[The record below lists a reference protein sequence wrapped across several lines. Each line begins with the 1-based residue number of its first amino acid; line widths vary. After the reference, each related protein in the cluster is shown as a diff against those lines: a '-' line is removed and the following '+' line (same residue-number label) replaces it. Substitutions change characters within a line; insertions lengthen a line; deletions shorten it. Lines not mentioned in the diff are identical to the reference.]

1 MPEITRRELIKKSG
15 KGILA
20 CLAMSTGLAFPRV
33 SKGAVLRPVKGKLGV
48 KLSPYY
54 VPLDSKTI
62 KCVLCPRECEVD
74 PGERGYCEVRENR
87 DGKYYSLVYGN
98 PCAVQVDP
106 IEKKPLFHVLPGTKS
121 FSIATAGCN
130 LDCKFCQNWE
140 ISQARPEETFNFQLS
155 PEQVV
160 KLARKTRCATIA
172 STYVEPT
179 VFIEYMLDIGK
190 LAGKSGIIKIY
201 HSNGFIRPQPL
212 KDLLKVLGAA
222 CIDLKGFTDKYYRE
236 VTEGE
241 LEPVLDTIKAI
252 HNYGTHLE
260 LVNLVL
266 PGKND
271 NMDEIKK
278 MCQWIETNVGP
289 DVPLHF
295 SRFYPRYKLKHL
307 PPTPIATLE
316 KAREVALSVGL
327 HYVYIGNVPGHEAEN
342 TYCPK
347 CHEMLI
353 HRVGY
358 RIVKNTLKNGHCPN
372 CGTKIAG
379 IWSRKEVKW
388 QM

>member
-1 MPEITRRELIKKSG
+1 MPEITRRELIKKGG
-15 KGILA
+15 KGLLA
-20 CLAMSTGLAFPRV
+20 CLVLGSGLGFPSETR
-33 SKGAVLRPVKGKLGV
+33 AELLRPEKGRLGV

-54 VPLDSKTI
+54 VSLGNKGVRCT
-62 KCVLCPRECEVD
+62 LCPRQCEVE
-74 PGERGYCEVRENR
+74 PGDRGYCEVRENR
-87 DGKYYSLVYGN
+87 GGKYYSLVYGN
-98 PCAVQVDP
+98 PCAIQVDP
-106 IEKKPLFHVLPGTKS
+106 IEKKPLFHVLPGTSS

-140 ISQARPEETFNFQLS
+140 ISQARPEDTFNFKLS
-155 PEQVV
+155 PAQVV
-160 KLARKTRCATIA
+160 KLAEKTKCATIA

-190 LAGKSGIIKIY
+190 LAKKRGILKIY
-201 HSNGFIRPQPL
+201 HSNGFICHDPL
-212 KDLLKVLGAA
+212 QDLLRVLGAA
-222 CIDLKGFTDKYYRE
+222 CIDLKGFTEKYYRE
-236 VTEGE
+236 ITEGE
-241 LEPVLDTIKAI
+241 LEPVLETIKAI
-252 HNYGTHLE
+252 HRHGTHLE
-260 LVNLVL
+260 IVNLVV

-271 NMDEIKK
+271 DMGDIRK
-278 MCQWIETNVGP
+278 MCRWIRENLGP

-316 KAREVALSVGL
+316 KAREMALDTGL

-358 RIVKNTLKNGHCPN
+358 RIVENKLKGNRCPK
-372 CGTKIAG
+372 CGTVIAG
-379 IWSRKEVKW
+379 IWTRN
-388 QM
+388 

>member
-1 MPEITRRELIKKSG
+1 MVEITRRDLIKKGG

-20 CLAMSTGLAFPRV
+20 CLAFGAGLGLPNFSDAT
-33 SKGAVLRPVKGKLGV
+33 ALRPSRGKLGI

-54 VPLDSKTI
+54 AALEGKVI
-62 KCVLCPRECEVD
+62 KCTLCPRECEVD
-74 PGERGYCEVRENR
+74 VGDRGYCEVRENR
-87 DGKYYSLVYGN
+87 AGKYYSLVYGN

-130 LDCKFCQNWE
+130 FDCKFCQNWE
-140 ISQARPEETFNFQLS
+140 ISQARPEETFNFDLP

-160 KLARKTRCATIA
+160 KLALRTGCDTIA

-179 VFIEYMLDIGK
+179 VFIEYMLDIGRVAK
-190 LAGKSGIIKIY
+190 KRGVIKIY
-201 HSNGFIRPQPL
+201 HSNGYIQPGPL
-212 KDLLKVLGAA
+212 GDLLGVLGAA
-222 CIDLKGFTDKYYRE
+222 CIDLKGFTEKYYRE
-236 VTEGE
+236 VTEGD
-241 LEPVLDTIKAI
+241 LKPVLETIKAI
-252 HNYGTHLE
+252 HRHGTHLE
-260 LVNLVL
+260 LVNLVV

-271 NMDEIKK
+271 DMEDIRR
-278 MCQWIETNVGP
+278 MCQWIKTNVGP

-316 KAREVALSVGL
+316 KARKVALDIGL

-347 CHEMLI
+347 CHELLI

-358 RIVKNTLKNGHCPN
+358 RIVENKLNHGHCFK
-372 CGTKIAG
+372 CGEKIAG
-379 IWSRKEVKW
+379 IWNKEK
-388 QM
+388 